1 MTTQI
6 FLKAPFL
13 CSFRSSADSDDT
25 TFNHLHTF
33 SSYCPLKIDVTAS
46 NTLLDYRSQFFR
58 IHCCCRIFDFNMS
71 LCRGSM
77 NQATINEAH
86 SRVLYFLYTQFS
98 IFFATFHHHP
108 CFFRHSRVWKEL
120 REKCFYYK
128 FSRDFIINLLMIFC
142 VIFDFV

>member
-1 MTTQI
+1 M
-6 FLKAPFL
+6 

-86 SRVLYFLYTQFS
+86 SRVLYFFCIRNSVYFL
-98 IFFATFHHHP
+98 P
-108 CFFRHSRVWKEL
+108 L
-120 REKCFYYK
+120 
-128 FSRDFIINLLMIFC
+128 FIIIHASLGTRVFGRNCERNVFITSSLEISSS
-142 VIFDFV
+142 IS